1 MENMLPSQK
10 GTRQNT
16 KMEPGGPFVPG
27 KPGKP
32 LIPLDPK
39 SPPGPDFP
47 VNEERGKGKK
57 KTTR

>member
-1 MENMLPSQK
+1 
-10 GTRQNT
+10 
-16 KMEPGGPFVPG
+16 MEPGGPFIPG

>member
-1 MENMLPSQK
+1 MLPSQK

-16 KMEPGGPFVPG
+16 KMEPGGPFIPG